1 MVTPDSPAFIPTAR
15 QRQVWDTVRAAPKGS
30 LSLIGYG
37 GAAGGGKTRAEAEF
51 ALDYAL
57 TYPGVRVLVARRD
70 LVDLRSTTLLSFDEN
85 APAGLV
91 VRRTDSPMV
100 VRYVREASWPDGVVS
115 RIDFRELKD
124 WLSIASEEYGA
135 AILEEA
141 GEIPRDAALMV
152 LSRMRHPAAR
162 KRVVFAASNPWPGWF
177 EDWFV
182 KREIDEK
189 VLQAAGGRITFIPA
203 FISDNPHLPDN
214 YEALLRALYPE
225 DWVARL
231 VEGRFGGY
239 KGQVYGALGPH
250 LQWVGELPEF
260 VRLVGGLDFGGAN
273 PEAHKTAGVVAGIT
287 KANKLVRFAH
297 FEHAGPTVHADLW
310 TWMRQIEVQHKR
322 RVMWRADKTQS
333 WGIAQAKAAGFVIEP
348 SHGGADSVVAGIGLV
363 QRRLEDAAS
372 FYTEQMTRPPTL
384 DGRLLNGTSWYDSM
398 SKYRWQDQPDP
409 DRAVPGVPI
418 KRDDDTPDADRYMH
432 EEADGFPNISP
443 KHRLTTVGG
452 RVPTRDAV

>member
-1 MVTPDSPAFIPTAR
+1 MTTLAPTFVPTAR
-15 QRQVWDTVRAAPKGS
+15 QRQVWDTVRAAPRGS

-85 APAGLV
+85 APSALIS
-91 VRRTDSPMV
+91 RRTDSPMV
-100 VRYVREASWPDGVVS
+100 TRYVRLDSWPAGVTS

-141 GEIPRDAALMV
+141 GEIPRDAALMI
-152 LSRMRHPAAR
+152 LSRMRHPAAK

-189 VLQAAGGRITFIPA
+189 VLEAAGGRITFIPA

-214 YEALLRALYPE
+214 YEALLRAMYPD

-239 KGQVYGALGPH
+239 KGQVYSELGPH
-250 LQWVGELPEF
+250 LQWVGALPDF
-260 VRLVGGLDFGGAN
+260 ARLPGGLDFGGAN
-273 PEAHKTAGVVAGIT
+273 PEAHKTAGVVSGIT
-287 KANKLVRFAH
+287 ASNKLVRFAH
-297 FEHAGPTVHADLW
+297 FEHAGSTVHADLW
-310 TWMRQIEVQHKR
+310 TWMRGVEARMKR

-333 WGIAQAKAAGFVIEP
+333 WGISLAREAGFQIEP
-348 SHGGADSVVAGIGLV
+348 SHGGADSVWAGIGLV
-363 QRRLEDAAS
+363 NRRFHDATS
-372 FYTEQMTRPPTL
+372 YYTIDLTRTPVL
-384 DGRLLNGTSWYDSM
+384 DGRTLNGKSWYDRM
-398 SKYRWQDQPDP
+398 TAYRWQEQPDP
-409 DRAVPGVPI
+409 DKAVPGSPI

-432 EEADGFPNISP
+432 EEADGFPILPKKHIQTIS
-443 KHRLTTVGG
+443 G
-452 RVPTRDAV
+452 RKPASRAV